1 MLLTTII
8 GIITTVL
15 SEKVLVSQL
24 FKAVVLLT
32 ARASQ
37 DGPGK
42 QLDFERKDVRDPAMM
57 EGNSATPMCHSQNI
71 RRFSI
76 RIMRIPYSHFGMDDH
91 NPHIMF
97 RPWHTWTKEF
107 AISISIISLQWFCRS
122 KGWKWQPWFIAPP
135 KRSGKKKIVYIYS
148 IVIYFLSLFQ

>member
-15 SEKVLVSQL
+15 SAKVVVSQL
-24 FKAVVLLT
+24 LFRCGSP

-57 EGNSATPMCHSQNI
+57 EGNSATPMCHSHNI

-91 NPHIMF
+91 NPHILF

-135 KRSGKKKIVYIYS
+135 KRSGKNNCIYS
-148 IVIYFLSLFQ
+148 IVIFFLSLFQ